1 MSEKAY
7 YLASVADKIYLN
19 PQGVVEFNGL
29 SSKVLFFKKMF
40 EKVGVQPEIFRVGEY
55 KSAVEPFLLEK
66 MSDANR
72 LQTKSYL
79 ESMYGFYLQNVSQ
92 TRGIAVERLKQISDS
107 MLVRKAGDAVKYGLI
122 TDTVYYDQVEKELK
136 TVSGIGEEEKVKFT
150 SMKKY
155 IKAKSKGENVDTNQ
169 EIAVVIAEGTI
180 VSGKGGDG
188 YVGSDKIASKLR
200 ELRENE
206 DVKAVVLRINSPGG
220 SALASDVMWREVRLM
235 SEKKPIIASM
245 SDVAASGGY
254 YMAMGCDA
262 IVAQPNTITGS
273 IGIFGLLFNLT
284 ELMQNKMGIKSD
296 AVGTGSLSDF
306 GDPTDGLTEVEKQI
320 IQNMINDG
328 YETFTSKAALGR
340 KMTIDELKK
349 YASGRVWSG
358 AEAKQIGLIDA
369 LGGLQVSIDMAA
381 EKAGLS
387 DNYNVKYY
395 PKDQNFFEKFTSNLE
410 ESGAKW
416 MLKNKLGE
424 LYPIYEQVEHLKT
437 MQGVQAR
444 LPYDVVID

>member
-1 MSEKAY
+1 
-7 YLASVADKIYLN
+7 
-19 PQGVVEFNGL
+19 
-29 SSKVLFFKKMF
+29 
-40 EKVGVQPEIFRVGEY
+40 
-55 KSAVEPFLLEK
+55 
-66 MSDANR
+66 
-72 LQTKSYL
+72 
-79 ESMYGFYLQNVSQ
+79 
-92 TRGIAVERLKQISDS
+92 
-107 MLVRKAGDAVKYGLI
+107 
-122 TDTVYYDQVEKELK
+122 
-136 TVSGIGEEEKVKFT
+136 
-150 SMKKY
+150 MKKY
-155 IKAKSKGENVDTNQ
+155 MKSKAKSDKVDSNQ

-180 VSGKGGDG
+180 VSGKGSDG
-188 YVGSDKIASKLR
+188 YIGSDKIAKKLR
-200 ELRENE
+200 ELREDD

-284 ELMQNKMGIKSD
+284 ELMQNKIGINSD
-296 AVGTGSLSDF
+296 AVGTGGLSDF

-340 KMTIDELKK
+340 KMPIDELKK
-349 YASGRVWSG
+349 YASGRVWTG
-358 AEAKQIGLIDA
+358 LEAKQVGLVDA
-369 LGGLQVSIDMAA
+369 LGGLQFSIDMAA

-395 PKDQNFFEKFTSNLE
+395 PEEQNFIEKFTSNLE

-424 LYPIYEQVEHLKT
+424 LYPVYQQLEQLKS